1 MQNLQIILKK
11 KLENAKKV
19 AVIGIGSELRSD
31 DAAGLLVAEKL
42 QKSKIPKL
50 KVFLGATA
58 PENLTG
64 EIIKYKPSHII
75 IIDSAEMNQKPG
87 TMLLINPE
95 EAGGISFSSHTL
107 PIKMMVDYLFE
118 SLKSEI
124 LIIGIQPKTLMF
136 GENVSK
142 EVMGSV
148 KKISNLIQKIL
159 QKE

>member
-87 TMLLINPE
+87 TALLINPE

-107 PIKMMVDYLFE
+107 PIKMMVDYLSE